1 MVWKKKSTLKVISV
15 NRMMQ
20 KWHTNISIS
29 YFTFTLFKLLM
40 DLEISR

>member
-1 MVWKKKSTLKVISV
+1 
-15 NRMMQ
+15 MMQ

-29 YFTFTLFKLLM
+29 YLTYTLFKLLM